1 MATTFTARSAHLAK
15 VNRNTG
21 THASPTWVLWS
32 AARDISTNSLKR
44 DMLEVGDR
52 SRIYKGNIRGRAE
65 HSLVIQ
71 APVNSADANFSAVWT
86 AFHAADD
93 DDAAVVYLG
102 VTSADIT
109 TTGSRGIKGPY
120 VVAEISTPYPI
131 DGVEFADIT
140 FAPAAGAVDMTAV
153 TIA

>member
-21 THASPTWVLWS
+21 THATPTWVQWNG
-32 AARDISTNSLKR
+32 ARDISTNSLKR
-44 DMLEVGDR
+44 EVLEVGDR

-71 APVNSADANFSAVWT
+71 APVNSADANFAAVWT

-93 DDAAVVYLG
+93 DDAAVVYLA
-102 VTSADIT
+102 VTSKDVAT
-109 TTGSRGIKGPY
+109 SGSYGIKGPY
-120 VVAEISTPYPI
+120 IVGEISTPYPI

-140 FAPAAGAVDMTAV
+140 FAPAAGAVDMTAINV
-153 TIA
+153 A